1 MGQAHHMDPMG
12 GGGGGGSQQ
21 QPDSFG
27 HGAGTH
33 EGDALLGGQSADG
46 LSSFGDEGL
55 PHVWSSRILGMSAGE
70 QMASSASSDD
80 FNLSSS
86 EPDSASTGSASS
98 TDTFGLLSAS

>member
-1 MGQAHHMDPMG
+1 MVVVQ
-12 GGGGGGSQQ
+12 
-21 QPDSFG
+21 
-27 HGAGTH
+27 
-33 EGDALLGGQSADG
+33 GQSADG
-46 LSSFGDEGL
+46 LPSFGDEGL
-55 PHVWSSRILGMSAGE
+55 PHVWSSRLVPSLPTFTSRYTRVRAWCVGCRLTALGVRRILGMSAGE

>member
-1 MGQAHHMDPMG
+1 
-12 GGGGGGSQQ
+12 
-21 QPDSFG
+21 
-27 HGAGTH
+27 
-33 EGDALLGGQSADG
+33 
-46 LSSFGDEGL
+46 
-55 PHVWSSRILGMSAGE
+55 MSAGE